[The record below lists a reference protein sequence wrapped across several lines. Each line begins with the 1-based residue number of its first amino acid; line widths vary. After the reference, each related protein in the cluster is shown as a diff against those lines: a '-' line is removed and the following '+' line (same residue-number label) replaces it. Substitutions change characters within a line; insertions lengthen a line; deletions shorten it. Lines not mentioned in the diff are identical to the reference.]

1 LRTNKKGEQ
10 AMRKMNYIT
19 LAETLAQIEDP
30 QDARGKRFEVSSP
43 KVLDQVTDG
52 TATPAR

>member
-1 LRTNKKGEQ
+1 
-10 AMRKMNYIT
+10 MRKMNYIT